1 MWKDEIASWTW
12 DGFEGKPAIV
22 NVYANGDTVELFLN
36 DVSLGKKPCG
46 EENEYL
52 AIYEIEYAPGEL
64 KAVSYTNGEVT
75 GTYSL
80 HSASKE
86 VELNVEVDR
95 K

>member
-1 MWKDEIASWTW
+1 MW
-12 DGFEGKPAIV
+12 
-22 NVYANGDTVELFLN
+22 
-36 DVSLGKKPCG
+36 